1 MTEPTP
7 SSSPAPSAPAARTS
21 ILVVNG
27 PNLNLLGTR
36 EPEKYG
42 TATLG
47 DIERLCAGAA
57 DAHGLECDFV
67 QSNHEGALVDAIH
80 EARQTAV
87 GIVINAGAYTH
98 TSVAIRDA
106 ISAVQLPAVEVHITN
121 VHAREPFRHH
131 SYLSDVCRAVIAG
144 AGTLGYRFAI
154 EYLAELTRERVL

>member
-36 EPEKYG
+36 EPGKYG

-80 EARQTAV
+80 EARHAAI